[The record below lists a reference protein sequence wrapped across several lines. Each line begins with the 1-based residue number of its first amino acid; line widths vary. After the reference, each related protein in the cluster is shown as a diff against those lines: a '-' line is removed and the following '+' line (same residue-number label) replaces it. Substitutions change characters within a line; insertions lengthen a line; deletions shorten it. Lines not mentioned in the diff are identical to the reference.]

1 MKYTDK
7 DYNVE
12 MFIPNA
18 EEMKKL
24 AEDSEVMRVANLIRE
39 YAGGGYDSIDV
50 SIDEEMVEILKNKG
64 YKVRPNSHMMGRSN
78 INWSSKTKEEKTW
91 D

>member
-39 YAGGGYDSIDV
+39 YAGGGYDSIDLA
-50 SIDEEMVEILKNKG
+50 IGKEMEELLKDKG
-64 YKVRPNSHMMGRSN
+64 YKVRPNSMLKGRSKVS
-78 INWSSKTKEEKTW
+78 WCS
-91 D
+91 